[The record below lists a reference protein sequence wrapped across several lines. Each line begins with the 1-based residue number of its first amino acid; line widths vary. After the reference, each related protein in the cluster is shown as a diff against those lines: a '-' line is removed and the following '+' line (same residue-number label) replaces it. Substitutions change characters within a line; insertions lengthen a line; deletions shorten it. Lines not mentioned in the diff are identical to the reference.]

1 MSSAGIAS
9 NGERF
14 TYQRHRPEQT
24 LLYQLIERHYDEFQS
39 LLAAQGTPLPSY
51 VQAEFEAF
59 LTCGRLEHG
68 FLRVQ
73 CENCHH
79 ERLVAFSC
87 KKRGFCPSCGARRMA
102 DNAVLLVDHILPQVN
117 MRQWVI
123 SFPFQLRFLFANYPA
138 VMSKVLSIVTRLIS
152 THLIQKGSAEHSTA
166 RTGAVTFIQRF
177 GSALNLNVHF
187 HMLFLDGIY
196 MDGFN
201 KEKQVF
207 KRVKAPTAI
216 ELNALV
222 HKLSQRVARFLT
234 KQGLLLEDSDN
245 SYLNLDG
252 LAPDPM
258 QDLHGHSITYRV
270 ALGTQRGKKVFTLQ
284 TLPPQIEE
292 SSDSQVGSMAG
303 FSLHAGVATRGNER
317 EKLERVCRYIARPAL
332 SEKRLSISGNGHVRY
347 QLKTPYRDG
356 TTHVIFTPLDFMAK
370 LAALVPKPRV
380 NLTRFF
386 GVFAPNSQ
394 YRMTITQEKKVKPRT
409 RSDKGNKTVT
419 EKRQSMTW
427 AQRLKRVFNIDIET
441 CEACQGQVKVIACIE
456 DPVVIKKILEHL
468 KSNEA
473 KATGKLPQVRAP
485 PVSEFT
491 LVN

>member
-1 MSSAGIAS
+1 MSPAGSAS
-9 NGERF
+9 NRERF
-14 TYQRHRPEQT
+14 KYQRHRPEQT

-39 LLAAQGTPLPSY
+39 LLAVHGTPLPSF
-51 VQAEFEAF
+51 VQEEFEAF
-59 LTCGRLEHG
+59 LKCGRLEHG

-73 CENCHH
+73 CERCNH

-102 DNAVLLVDHILPQVN
+102 DNVALLIDHILPMVD

-123 SFPFQLRFLFANYPA
+123 SFPFQLRFLFASYPV

-152 THLIQKGSAEHSTA
+152 THLIQKGGAIHSTA

-196 MDGFN
+196 IDGFN

-222 HKLSQRVARFLT
+222 HKLSKRVARFLT
-234 KQGLLLEDSDN
+234 KQGLLVEDSDN

-252 LAPDPM
+252 LTPDPM

-270 ALGTQRGKKVFTLQ
+270 ALGAQRGKKVFTLQ
-284 TLPPQIEE
+284 TLPAQVDDD
-292 SSDSQVGSMAG
+292 SSSQVGSMAG

-332 SEKRLSISGNGHVRY
+332 SEKRLTITGNGNVRY

-394 YRMTITQEKKVKPRT
+394 YRLAITQEKKAKPRAT
-409 RSDKGNKTVT
+409 SGKGDKTVK

-441 CEACQGQVKVIACIE
+441 CIACQGQVKVIACIE
-456 DPVVIKKILEHL
+456 DPEVIKKILDHL
-468 KSNEA
+468 KSNEE
-473 KATGKLPQVRAP
+473 KASGKRSQARAP
-485 PVSEFT
+485 PVSVFA

>member
-1 MSSAGIAS
+1 MNQKELEA
-9 NGERF
+9 
-14 TYQRHRPEQT
+14 
-24 LLYQLIERHYDEFQS
+24 ERHYDEFQS

-51 VQAEFEAF
+51 VQTEFEAF
-59 LTCGRLEHG
+59 LKCGRLEHG

-73 CENCHH
+73 CERCHH

-102 DNAVLLVDHILPQVN
+102 DNAALLIDHILPMVD

-138 VMSKVLSIVTRLIS
+138 IMSKALGIVTRLIS
-152 THLIQKGSAEHSTA
+152 THLIQKGGAKHNTA

-207 KRVKAPTAI
+207 RRVRAPTTI

-222 HKLSQRVARFLT
+222 YKLSQRVARFLT
-234 KQGLLLEDSDN
+234 KQGLLIEDIDN

-270 ALGTQRGKKVFTLQ
+270 ALGAQRGKKVFTLQ
-284 TLPPQIEE
+284 TLPAQVDDD
-292 SSDSQVGSMAG
+292 SSSQVGSMAG

-332 SEKRLSISGNGHVRY
+332 SEKRLAITGNGNVRY

-356 TTHVIFTPLDFMAK
+356 TTHVIFEPLDFMAK

-394 YRMTITQEKKVKPRT
+394 YRLAITQEKKAKPRT
-409 RSDKGNKTVT
+409 TEDKGDKTVKG
-419 EKRQSMTW
+419 KRHSMTW
-427 AQRLKRVFNIDIET
+427 AQRLKRVFNIDVET
-441 CEACQGQVKVIACIE
+441 CESCQGQAKVIACIE
-456 DPVVIKKILEHL
+456 DPVVIKKILDHL
-468 KSNEA
+468 KSKEE
-473 KATGKLPQVRAP
+473 KAEGKLPQVRAP
-485 PVSEFT
+485 PVSVFT

>member
-1 MSSAGIAS
+1 
-9 NGERF
+9 
-14 TYQRHRPEQT
+14 
-24 LLYQLIERHYDEFQS
+24 
-39 LLAAQGTPLPSY
+39 
-51 VQAEFEAF
+51 
-59 LTCGRLEHG
+59 
-68 FLRVQ
+68 
-73 CENCHH
+73 
-79 ERLVAFSC
+79 
-87 KKRGFCPSCGARRMA
+87 
-102 DNAVLLVDHILPQVN
+102 
-117 MRQWVI
+117 
-123 SFPFQLRFLFANYPA
+123 
-138 VMSKVLSIVTRLIS
+138 MSKVLSIVTRLIS
-152 THLIQKGSAEHSTA
+152 THLIQKGGTNHSTA

-207 KRVKAPTAI
+207 IRIKAPTTT

-234 KQGLLLEDSDN
+234 KQGLLVEDIDN

-270 ALGTQRGKKVFTLQ
+270 ALGAQRGKKVFTLQ
-284 TLPPQIEE
+284 TMPAQVDGE
-292 SSDSQVGSMAG
+292 SGSQVGSMAG

-317 EKLERVCRYIARPAL
+317 AKLERVCRYIARPAL
-332 SEKRLSISGNGHVRY
+332 SEKRLAITGNGNVRY

-394 YRMTITQEKKVKPRT
+394 YRMTITQEKKAQSRT
-409 RSDKGNKTVT
+409 TSDKGNKTII
-419 EKRQSMTW
+419 EKRHSMTW
-427 AQRLKRVFNIDIET
+427 AKRLKRVFNIDIET

-456 DPVVIKKILEHL
+456 DPEIIKKILNHL
-468 KSNEA
+468 KSNEE
-473 KATGKLPQVRAP
+473 KTDGKLPQVRAP
-485 PVSEFT
+485 PVSVFAF
-491 LVN
+491 VN